1 MASSKFNH
9 PIERVHIYATLGID
23 VIQQAKNIPD
33 GHVYFYMSSN
43 SPTNRPSG
51 CDWGGYMFFRS
62 GNGVKILYLDGNHIA
77 SGSLNVETSTSIT
90 WHIT

>member
-1 MASSKFNH
+1 MASSSFNNS
-9 PIERVHIYATLGID
+9 IERIHFSATLGID

-33 GHVYFYMSSN
+33 GHIYFYFGSN

-51 CDWGGYMFFRS
+51 CDWGGYMFFRV
-62 GNGVKILYLDGNHIA
+62 GNGVRILYMDANHIA
-77 SGSLNVETSTSIT
+77 SGSVNAETSTSIT